1 MIHLVDTNYSI
12 ANPRSRHPL
21 QVSRDQTTPSVVRFG
36 RPLSS
41 HVLFLLRRGIFCST
55 CSNFSRI
62 SSYYRHAPF
71 EAGPLSCWIQW
82 HTVAIRLMIL
92 GSRNGAANVEFRP
105 KKAFFFFGEDRTAYA
120 NIQQVYDFFRL
131 LMLVSISLP
140 KIHLYYPPP
149 HWPIIMES
157 AKALYLCALLN
168 SIQEA
173 HLLPPFF
180 RLCIGE
186 RRV

>member
-92 GSRNGAANVEFRP
+92 GSRNGAANVKFRP
-105 KKAFFFFGEDRTAYA
+105 KKAFFFFRWGSYSVCKHSASLWFLSSADAGF
-120 NIQQVYDFFRL
+120 DFFAQDS
-131 LMLVSISLP
+131 SIF
-140 KIHLYYPPP
+140 
-149 HWPIIMES
+149 IIG
-157 AKALYLCALLN
+157 
-168 SIQEA
+168 Q
-173 HLLPPFF
+173 
-180 RLCIGE
+180 
-186 RRV
+186 